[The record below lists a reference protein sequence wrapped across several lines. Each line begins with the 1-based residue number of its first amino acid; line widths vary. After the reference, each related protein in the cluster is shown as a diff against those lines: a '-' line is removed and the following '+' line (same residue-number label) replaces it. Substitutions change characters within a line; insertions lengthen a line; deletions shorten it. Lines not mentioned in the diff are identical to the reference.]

1 MALKHIGADLKALL
15 NDEQIRQLE
24 TLLKDQDFIIET
36 TKNFRPL
43 DRVKEIETARDEF
56 KAKYE
61 AVNGELEKLKP
72 LAAGNEALTK
82 QIADLQTAHAK
93 EKADYEAKMSEQ
105 QFGFALANSM
115 RGFKPKNE
123 KAARALLD
131 IEAVRKLPIKDDRL
145 DGFDAIMAP
154 IVKENPY
161 LFEVETK
168 PQLDRFGLPIN
179 KTTGTDQSID
189 EKAAA
194 IAKEHGITLPQQK

>member
-15 NDEQIRQLE
+15 NDDQIKQLE
-24 TLLKDQDFIIET
+24 ALLKDQDFIIET

-56 KAKYE
+56 KTKYE

-72 LAAGNEALTK
+72 LAAGNEALSK
-82 QIADLQTAHAK
+82 QITDLQAAHAK
-93 EKADYEAKMSEQ
+93 EKADYETRISEQ
-105 QFGFALANSM
+105 QFGYALANSM

-131 IEAVRKLPIKDDRL
+131 MEAVKKLPVKDDRL
-145 DGFDAIMAP
+145 DGFDAIMTP

-161 LFEVETK
+161 LFEQETK
-168 PQLDRFGLPIN
+168 PQLRFGLPID
-179 KTTGTDQSID
+179 KSIGGDQSLD

-194 IAKEHGITLPQQK
+194 IAKEHGVQLPVQK